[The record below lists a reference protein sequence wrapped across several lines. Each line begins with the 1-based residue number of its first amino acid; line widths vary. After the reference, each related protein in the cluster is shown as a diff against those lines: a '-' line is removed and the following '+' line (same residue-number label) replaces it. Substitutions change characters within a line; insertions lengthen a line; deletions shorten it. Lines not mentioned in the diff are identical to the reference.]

1 MDVCEWGKGKLAC
14 RLLDR
19 GGCSYNRVDLEKVD
33 FLFITMS
40 PESRTEPGQKR
51 CSIQLPSE

>member
-1 MDVCEWGKGKLAC
+1 MYVSGVKELAC